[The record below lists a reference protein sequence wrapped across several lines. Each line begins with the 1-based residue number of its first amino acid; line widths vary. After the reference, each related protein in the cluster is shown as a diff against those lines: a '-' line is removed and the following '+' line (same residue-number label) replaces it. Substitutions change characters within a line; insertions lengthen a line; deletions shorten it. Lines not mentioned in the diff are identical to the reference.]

1 MHRGQ
6 WLVSCS
12 FLVAVVLAG
21 TVSTAPASAQ
31 EAPLSSVSFGVRG
44 GDYTH
49 AGAAFLGAELLT
61 PVGYGWWFNPNVE
74 GAFVNH
80 GHLYT
85 GNFDFS
91 YDIPVQR
98 PFRVWLGGGPAIVF
112 RSNGGDSPNRTNAG
126 VDVLAGIGVRAGNVV
141 PYLQAKAL
149 VSNTSEF
156 VLAFG
161 VRF

>member
-1 MHRGQ
+1 MVHGRSAFLMRFL
-6 WLVSCS
+6 LVTAI
-12 FLVAVVLAG
+12 VAGALA
-21 TVSTAPASAQ
+21 VPVAAQ
-31 EAPLSSVSFGVRG
+31 TPPPLSFGVRAG
-44 GDYTH
+44 EYTN
-49 AGAAFLGAELLT
+49 AGSAFFGVELLA
-61 PVGYGWWFNPNVE
+61 PIGYNWWFNPNAE
-74 GAFVNH
+74 GVFVDH

-91 YDIPVQR
+91 YEIPVQR

-112 RSNGGDSPNRTNAG
+112 RSIGGQSPNRTDAG
-126 VDVLAGIGVRAGNVV
+126 FDVLAGIGLRAGPVV

-149 VSNTSEF
+149 ISNTSDF